1 MTDRQLMFFNPV
13 FKEKIWGGNKLHD
26 IFGYD
31 TDKDNI
37 GECWAIS
44 AQPGSESTCTTKG
57 FEGKTLSALWSE
69 SPELFGHYDSDRFP
83 LLVKF
88 IDAKEDLS
96 IQVHPSDEY
105 ARVHENGSLGKQEC
119 WYVCDAPEGEHV
131 ILGHNARTREEFNT
145 LVDTKRYD
153 QLLCLKNIK
162 KADFVK
168 IEPGT
173 VHAIM
178 AGTMVLEIQ
187 QNSDITYRF
196 YDYDRLENGKPRT
209 LHLEQAKEVINVP
222 ETNGFI
228 YSTTDEAGIH
238 ELYSCKYFTV
248 GKINVKDTFSFDTN
262 DAFFCTVTCV
272 EGSGTADGKPISA
285 GSNFIVPKGYG
296 TVTFEGNMTLIVS
309 RPE

>member
-13 FKEKIWGGNKLHD
+13 FKEKIWGGNKLRE
-26 IFGYD
+26 IFGFN
-31 TDKDNI
+31 TQKENI

-57 FEGKTLSALWSE
+57 YEGKMVSELWNE
-69 SPELFGHYDSDRFP
+69 APELFGCYDSDRFP

-119 WYVCDAPEGEHV
+119 WYVCNAPEGEHV
-131 ILGHNARTREEFNT
+131 ILGHNATTREEFNA
-145 LVDTKRYD
+145 LVDGKRYD
-153 QLLCLKNIK
+153 KLLCLKSIK
-162 KADFVK
+162 KSDFVK

-173 VHAIM
+173 IHAIM

-187 QNSDITYRF
+187 QNSDVTYRF
-196 YDYDRLENGKPRT
+196 YDYDRLENGKLRE
-209 LHLEQAKEVINVP
+209 LHVEKAKEVINVP

-228 YSTTDEAGIH
+228 YSTTEEPGIH

-248 GKINVKDTFSFDTN
+248 DKINVKDSLSFDTK
-262 DAFFCTVTCV
+262 DAFFYTVTCV
-272 EGSGTADGKPISA
+272 EGSGEADGTPVCA
-285 GSNFIVPKGYG
+285 GSNFIVPNGYG
-296 TVTFEGNMTLIVS
+296 TVNFTGNMTLVVS
-309 RPE
+309 KPE

>member
-13 FKEKIWGGNKLHD
+13 FKEKIWGGNKLRE
-26 IFGYD
+26 IFGFN
-31 TDKDNI
+31 TQKENI

-57 FEGKTLSALWSE
+57 YEGKMVSELWNE
-69 SPELFGHYDSDRFP
+69 APELFGRCDSDRFP

-119 WYVCDAPEGEHV
+119 WYVCNAPEGEHV
-131 ILGHNARTREEFNT
+131 ILGHNATTREEFNA
-145 LVDTKRYD
+145 LVDGKRYD
-153 QLLCLKNIK
+153 KLLCLKSIK
-162 KADFVK
+162 KSDFVK

-173 VHAIM
+173 IHAIM

-187 QNSDITYRF
+187 QNSDVTYRF
-196 YDYDRLENGKPRT
+196 YDYDRLENGKLRE
-209 LHLEQAKEVINVP
+209 LHVEKAKEVINVP
-222 ETNGFI
+222 ETNGFV
-228 YSTTDEAGIH
+228 YSTSDEAGIH

-248 GKINVKDTFSFDTN
+248 YKINVKDSLSFDTK
-262 DAFFCTVTCV
+262 DAFFYTVTCV
-272 EGSGTADGKPISA
+272 EGSGEADGTPVCA
-285 GSNFIVPKGYG
+285 GSNFIVPNGYG
-296 TVTFEGNMTLIVS
+296 TVNFTGSMTLVVS
-309 RPE
+309 KPE